1 MNESVVYTV
10 VSVYYWLKY
19 PGKFYNLEVEL
30 INLMMTD
37 LPSLKRFE
45 QDTMACV
52 IFDKHIPFYYITQ
65 AVAT

>member
-19 PGKFYNLEVEL
+19 PGKFYYL

-37 LPSLKRFE
+37 LQSLKNFE

-52 IFDKHIPFYYITQ
+52 VFDKHIPFYYITQ

>member
-19 PGKFYNLEVEL
+19 PGKFYNL

-37 LPSLKRFE
+37 LQSLKNFE

>member
-19 PGKFYNLEVEL
+19 PGKFYNL

-37 LPSLKRFE
+37 LQFLKKFE